1 MQDAEEQVLDDSELP
16 SNDPPT
22 TSSILTTVPP
32 PTTQTPSSKPDPHA
46 LVTNPPLTESA
57 QSPRT
62 AKAPP
67 TVQPDPTSISAS
79 TPEPL
84 PQQRRV
90 QQGQNSDRSNPVAVS
105 RSVPMKP
112 YSDVYNNRYP
122 PPQKPY
128 KGNEP
133 YYDPSNVGTVPYRVN
148 VPYGNRLP
156 NPRMPYSAPRSG
168 SQYIQ
173 PSNQKSYNAVPS
185 FNPRQYRPRLQGIPN
200 RPQVNPANSSY
211 SDIRHQYPNSGY
223 YNPARTP
230 RTVPPRQAINR
241 FESPY
246 YGPQP
251 GVDWQYQVRQ
261 TQMPIKTE
269 PPPMYTADFA
279 DNEVINFAAEPKRI
293 LPASDRPRGVTA
305 SEVHRNLPT
314 SEHQRGML
322 DVHRSIPV
330 SEMPRSVSD
339 FRRGVSD
346 FHREVPEFHRDIT
359 TADTRRGISTHD
371 HTLPNFAP
379 NIPGRNIYTDFP
391 DDITTV
397 SDSDVSPVMSTR
409 SGSQSSLAVYCN
421 TPHRDETASVMS
433 FTSGA
438 STHQDLDS
446 KIDQVRNLL
455 AVIDTRDA
463 KETAQTLYSLS
474 TSKENCQAMR
484 LSGCLP
490 LLIQL
495 QHKSKLR
502 DPRVAHQVRMRSAQ
516 AIRNIVAAGMEDKR
530 GKREYRVL
538 QLIEVVRS
546 YCTELRYV
554 RKGPSSS
561 KLTALNNALAA
572 IMKLSFEEE
581 HRVAIGNLG
590 GVEAIGE
597 FLELS
602 YVDKDGNLSVG
613 KVSIFPRIIYVSRH
627 CLNIKVRVCLFLSWC
642 YILQMKMFSIDSFFP
657 HQLIFIF

>member
-1 MQDAEEQVLDDSELP
+1 MLDDSELP
-16 SNDPPT
+16 SNVPPT
-22 TSSILTTVPP
+22 TSSILTSAPT
-32 PTTQTPSSKPDPHA
+32 TTQTLSKKPDPHT
-46 LVTNPPLTESA
+46 LVTNPPLTEPT

-62 AKAPP
+62 AKATP
-67 TVQPDPTSISAS
+67 TIQPDPTSVSAS

-84 PQQRRV
+84 SQKRRLP
-90 QQGQNSDRSNPVAVS
+90 QGQNSDRVNPVAVS

-112 YSDVYNNRYP
+112 YSDMYSNRYP
-122 PPQKPY
+122 PAQKPY
-128 KGNEP
+128 MSNEP
-133 YYDPSNVGTVPYRVN
+133 YFDPSNMAAAPYRVN

-156 NPRMPYSAPRSG
+156 NPRMPYPAPRSG
-168 SQYIQ
+168 SPYNQ
-173 PSNQKSYNAVPS
+173 PSNPKSYNGVPS

-200 RPQVNPANSSY
+200 RPQINTTNPSY
-211 SDIRHQYPNSGY
+211 TDMQPPYPNSGY
-223 YNPARTP
+223 YNPARAP
-230 RTVPPRQAINR
+230 RTGPPRQAINR

-261 TQMPIKTE
+261 GQMPIQTD
-269 PPPMYTADFA
+269 PTPMYTPDFA
-279 DNEVINFAAEPKRI
+279 DDEVINFAAEPKR
-293 LPASDRPRGVTA
+293 GVTA
-305 SEVHRNLPT
+305 PEVHRNLPAT
-314 SEHQRGML
+314 EHQRVML
-322 DVHRSIPV
+322 DAHRNIPV
-330 SEMPRSVSD
+330 SEIPRNVPD
-339 FRRGVSD
+339 FNRGVPD
-346 FHREVPEFHRDIT
+346 FHREVPEFRRDMAA
-359 TADTRRGISTHD
+359 ADTRRGIPTHD
-371 HTLPNFAP
+371 HALPDFNP
-379 NIPGRNIYTDFP
+379 NIPSRNIYTDFP

-463 KETAQTLYSLS
+463 KETAQTLFSLS
-474 TSKENCQAMR
+474 NSKENCQAMR

-502 DPRVAHQVRMRSAQ
+502 DPRVAHQVRVRSAQ
-516 AIRNIVAAGMEDKR
+516 AIRNIVASGMDDKR

-538 QLIEVVRS
+538 QLIEVVRG

-554 RKGPSSS
+554 RTAPSSS

-581 HRVAIGNLG
+581 HRVAIGDLG

-602 YVDKDGNLSVG
+602 YADKDGNLSVG
-613 KVSIFPRIIYVSRH
+613 TLYMQCLLSENFSLANSIKAVLAKAQAVSAQGMTDH
-627 CLNIKVRVCLFLSWC
+627 CLFSPLNSKLFL
-642 YILQMKMFSIDSFFP
+642 
-657 HQLIFIF
+657 